1 MRKADEVDPV
11 SDTSADHTSLDGEEE
26 DGKASG
32 QDDEA
37 NILAAT
43 HLMRA
48 DISTQIREVITSN
61 QETKEVLAVFS
72 ERLTLAETHISKA

>member
-11 SDTSADHTSLDGEEE
+11 SDTSTDHTSLDGEEE
-26 DGKASG
+26 DAKASG